1 MPVSVSRIAPS
12 PAQPGRPV
20 FSTIR
25 HAIQA
30 ARMVAT
36 RAKALVSP
44 KKPIR
49 AAISTP
55 IAQRLAVDASPF
67 GQSLKASTAMTIIQP
82 ITGTR

>member
-1 MPVSVSRIAPS
+1 MKANTHNSTSGTIEPTPVSVSRIAPS

-20 FSTIR
+20 FSTMR

-36 RAKALVSP
+36 RAKALVNP
-44 KKPIR
+44 KKPMR

-55 IAQRLAVDASPF
+55 IANASPAMLRR
-67 GQSLKASTAMTIIQP
+67 SAS
-82 ITGTR
+82 R

>member
-1 MPVSVSRIAPS
+1 MKANTHSSTSGTIEPMPVSVSRIAPS
-12 PAQPGRPV
+12 PAQPGRPA

-36 RAKALVSP
+36 SAKALVNP

-55 IAQRLAVDASPF
+55 MLAPRRRGFAGSAS
-67 GQSLKASTAMTIIQP
+67 
-82 ITGTR
+82 R